1 MCDMRILRFFFTIR
15 HKLGR
20 ALTLMQDPNVPR
32 RLKITAGALALLI
45 VSPLNILG
53 DIPLIGM
60 VDDVALLGF
69 LMQWFIHSA
78 ERAQAH
84 RDIETVAQAR

>member
-1 MCDMRILRFFFTIR
+1 MRILRFFFTIR
-15 HKLGR
+15 HTLGR
-20 ALTLMQDPNVPR
+20 AVALMQDPNVPR
-32 RLKITAGALALLI
+32 RLKITAAALGLLI

-69 LMQWFIHSA
+69 LLQWFIRSA
-78 ERAQAH
+78 ERAQA
-84 RDIETVAQAR
+84 RGDIEAVR

>member
-1 MCDMRILRFFFTIR
+1 MRILRFFLTIR
-15 HKLGR
+15 HTLGR
-20 ALTLMQDPNVPR
+20 AASLMQDPNVPR
-32 RLKITAGALALLI
+32 RLKITAGVLALLI

-69 LMQWFIHSA
+69 LLQWFIHSA
-78 ERAQAH
+78 ERAQAR
-84 RDIETVAQAR
+84 RDITVVP